1 MSAQTEQRASG
12 PDRRTFAAPPST
24 AGASWMMTIGALG
37 AALGVGLAVLP
48 KFLPEAASIAAMAAS
63 HGVSAGLVFGIGSL
77 FVATGGALRSLARS
91 AAHERE
97 QAAARPDELQPQLE
111 QLETDLAQVRG
122 TLQELRVEFVYV
134 KDSVLHLRQAVGD
147 VLTTANP
154 ESMQEAVFRMATSL
168 DQLGARLDERLT
180 AQNETMQRAMQTFH
194 DALLAA
200 CSRVDEVAERATQLA
215 NQIEGPVQ
223 ASPLGLLDHFDDAG
237 HVRAAAG
244 HANGSRDPHGDLPRG
259 PLPSLP
265 MHDPQLATKMAH
277 LQALM
282 TDVRVQHVLSEMQR
296 GSPMR

>member
-1 MSAQTEQRASG
+1 
-12 PDRRTFAAPPST
+12 
-24 AGASWMMTIGALG
+24 MMTIGALG

-48 KFLPEAASIAAMAAS
+48 KFVPEAASIAASAAGQ
-63 HGVSAGLVFGIGSL
+63 GVSAGLAFGVGAL
-77 FVATGGALRSLARS
+77 FFATGAALRSLARS
-91 AAHERE
+91 AARERE

-111 QLETDLAQVRG
+111 QLETDLSQVRG

-215 NQIEGPVQ
+215 NQIEGPVPAQ
-223 ASPLGLLDHFDDAG
+223 TLGLLDHFDDTG
-237 HVRAAAG
+237 HVRAASA
-244 HANGSRDPHGDLPRG
+244 HQPTNGSRETHGGDHPRG

-265 MHDPQLATKMAH
+265 IHDPQLATKMAH

-296 GSPMR
+296 GNPMR